1 MISPERLRRF
11 PHCAQAPDE
20 MLKKV
25 AMISEGRDFDEG
37 EELFAEGNPADHLM
51 FLEDGEVN
59 ILYRLG
65 DHTEVVVDTLVAG
78 DTLAWSAL
86 LQPYTLTA
94 TGVGRVAGS
103 LVAVQAKELRAL
115 CVENPRYA
123 YQLMTEV
130 ARTLR
135 SRLDATR
142 VQLAAKG

>member
-1 MISPERLRRF
+1 MISPERLRKF
-11 PHCAQAPDE
+11 PHCAEAPDE

-25 AMISEGRDFDEG
+25 AMISEGRAFKPG
-37 EELFAEGNPADHLM
+37 EKLFVEGNPADHLM

-65 DHTEVVVDTLVAG
+65 DQTEVIVDTLVAG

-86 LQPYTLTA
+86 LSPYKLTA

-103 LVAVQAKELRAL
+103 AIAIKGAELRVL
-115 CVENPRYA
+115 CAENPQYGL
-123 YQLMTEV
+123 QLMTEV

-135 SRLDATR
+135 SRLEATR